1 MVQRAP
7 VSENKQ
13 SKQITRLQNQLK
25 DAKRDLRQ
33 NVAKKREDHCRPEET
48 DHIEDALKVAGS
60 FQEERR
66 SLVSENQR
74 LQSRVDGL
82 EKVSKDET
90 CDRAKFLEG
99 ASYMARKALGENETT
114 NMRVN
119 QLLDDFHEKKRR
131 AEMSGD
137 GLFAQANSE
146 WLTDQV
152 KSSLSNSKKNLQ
164 GMLQSSVYNQ
174 ENANRNIGTYSKI
187 Y

>member
-1 MVQRAP
+1 
-7 VSENKQ
+7 
-13 SKQITRLQNQLK
+13 
-25 DAKRDLRQ
+25 
-33 NVAKKREDHCRPEET
+33 
-48 DHIEDALKVAGS
+48 
-60 FQEERR
+60 
-66 SLVSENQR
+66 
-74 LQSRVDGL
+74 
-82 EKVSKDET
+82 
-90 CDRAKFLEG
+90 
-99 ASYMARKALGENETT
+99 MARKALGENETT